1 MNDFYKQ
8 AKPRTS
14 KKRSKQPY
22 SLTSTG
28 PLVKNKQETVQ
39 TTLQPYKHRS
49 IGQEQAR
56 NDPNNLTA
64 LQTPVHWS
72 RTSKK
77 RSKQP
82 YSLTSTGPLVKL
94 ELNHNSNHNNKVF
107 YCLGLFF

>member
-1 MNDFYKQ
+1 MLSFAQFGQLEWVFCHERFLQ
-8 AKPRTS
+8 AS
-14 KKRSKQPY
+14 QA
-22 SLTSTG
+22 
-28 PLVKNKQETVQ
+28 KNKQETVQ

-82 YSLTSTGPLVKL
+82 YSLTSTGPLVNFFLFKVF
-94 ELNHNSNHNNKVF
+94 NNKKRAIV
-107 YCLGLFF
+107 YSSKD